1 VTAAQRVG
9 LELLVE
15 NGPAGAVSARGNG
28 HGFISTRVA
37 RQLVERG
44 FASTTD
50 EISYTI
56 TSAGLRH
63 HARERID
70 TGDWRRA
77 AGDAICDGCGAE
89 YHQHADVQGYATFR
103 VICGGE
109 VVKL

>member
-1 VTAAQRVG
+1 MTGPQRDG
-9 LELLVE
+9 LALLVE

-37 RQLVERG
+37 RTLVLMG

-50 EISYTI
+50 EISFTI
-56 TSAGLRH
+56 TRTGLMF
-63 HARERID
+63 HAVERIH
-70 TGDWRRA
+70 TGNWRRA
-77 AGDAICDGCGAE
+77 AGDAACEACERELRLHDAVP
-89 YHQHADVQGYATFR
+89 DFPTFR